1 VKKKIYVACF
11 IFASVFF
18 LSSASPFFLF
28 SLLSKGKLYPNMARA
43 PQTARK
49 APKAK
54 VGKKKAAK
62 SASGVKKTTKRRWH
76 AGTVALRQIKK
87 AMKSTNLLLRKAP
100 FQRLVRELAGN
111 YKEGLRFASSAV
123 LALQEATESYIV
135 SVLSDTN
142 LCAIRAKRVTIMPR
156 DLHLARRLRGER
168 F

>member
-1 VKKKIYVACF
+1 
-11 IFASVFF
+11 
-18 LSSASPFFLF
+18 
-28 SLLSKGKLYPNMARA
+28 MARA

-142 LCAIRAKRVTIMPR
+142 LCAIHAKRVTIMPR